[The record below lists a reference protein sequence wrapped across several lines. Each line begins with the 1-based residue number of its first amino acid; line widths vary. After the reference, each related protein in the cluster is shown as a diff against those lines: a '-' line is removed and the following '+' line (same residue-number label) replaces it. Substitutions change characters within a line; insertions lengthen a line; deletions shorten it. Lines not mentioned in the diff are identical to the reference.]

1 MAMKTKKV
9 IERSAYHHGD
19 LESALLVEARTLVA
33 KYGVEQISLREIA
46 TNVGVS
52 PSAAYH
58 HFPDKNALLNAVAH
72 LVFDEL
78 GVEMK
83 NAVALHPGKTLTA
96 ARRRFR
102 ATGESYVK
110 FARRN
115 RNLFLLCFGPHC
127 DHSQSTKEETV
138 AWNTM
143 VGCLNELTEFGF
155 INPKIRPYA
164 EILAWSSIH
173 GISNLVLDEMLPE
186 EAVEPLLDGL
196 ELALRAEK

>member
-1 MAMKTKKV
+1 MAMRTKA
-9 IERSAYHHGD
+9 RSGYHHGD
-19 LESALLVEARTLVA
+19 LESALLAEARALVA
-33 KYGVEQISLREIA
+33 KRGVEQISLREIA
-46 TNVGVS
+46 SNVGVS

-58 HFPDKNALLNAVAH
+58 HFPDKNALLNAVASF
-72 LVFDEL
+72 VFDEL
-78 GVEMK
+78 GEEMQK
-83 NAVALHPGKTLTA
+83 AVAMHPGKTLTA
-96 ARRRFR
+96 SRRRFR
-102 ATGESYVK
+102 ATGESYVR

-127 DHSQSTKEETV
+127 DHSQNSKEDTI

-143 VGCLNELTEFGF
+143 VSCLNELSELGF

>member
-1 MAMKTKKV
+1 MRTKA
-9 IERSAYHHGD
+9 RTGYHHGD
-19 LESALLVEARTLVA
+19 LESALLAEARSLVA
-33 KYGVEQISLREIA
+33 KHGVEQISLREIA
-46 TNVGVS
+46 ANVGVS

-58 HFPDKNALLNAVAH
+58 HFPDKSALLNAVAQF
-72 LVFDEL
+72 VFDEL
-78 GVEMK
+78 GEEMQR
-83 NAVALHPGKTLTA
+83 AVALYPGKTLTA

-127 DHSQSTKEETV
+127 DHSQNAKEETV

-143 VGCLNELTEFGF
+143 VGCLNELSDLGF
-155 INPKIRPYA
+155 INPKIGPYA
-164 EILAWSSIH
+164 EILSWSSIH

-186 EAVEPLLDGL
+186 EAIEPLLDGL